1 MPIYEFSCSTCDRSF
16 EELVRSAE
24 ATSEVVC
31 PKCGSQH
38 VRRKI
43 SLFASKTNTVGAFA
57 SAPSASSAAC
67 STGST

>member
-24 ATSEVVC
+24 SVSEVVC
-31 PKCGSQH
+31 PTCGGRH
-38 VRRKI
+38 VKRKI
-43 SLFASKTNTVGAFA
+43 SLFASKANTAGAFA
-57 SAPSASSAAC
+57 SASSASGASC

>member
-24 ATSEVVC
+24 ATNEVVC
-31 PKCGSQH
+31 PKCASQH
-38 VRRKI
+38 VKRKI
-43 SLFASKTNTVGAFA
+43 SLLASKTNSVGAFA
-57 SAPSASSAAC
+57 SASC

>member
-1 MPIYEFSCSTCDRSF
+1 MPIYEFNCQSCDRSF

-24 ATSEVVC
+24 AVNEVVC
-31 PKCGSQH
+31 PKCGSNH

-43 SLFASKTNTVGAFA
+43 SLFASSSKSGGSAF
-57 SAPSASSAAC
+57 SFAPSSASC

>member
-57 SAPSASSAAC
+57 GASSASSAAC

>member
-1 MPIYEFSCSTCDRSF
+1 MPIYEFSCPTCDRSF

-24 ATSEVVC
+24 AINEVVC

-38 VRRKI
+38 VKRKI
-43 SLFASKTNTVGAFA
+43 SLFASKMNSVGAFA
-57 SAPSASSAAC
+57 SAPSASSASC

>member
-1 MPIYEFSCSTCDRSF
+1 MPIYEFNCTTCDRSF

-24 ATSEVVC
+24 AISEVVC
-31 PKCGSQH
+31 PTCGSRR

-43 SLFASKTNTVGAFA
+43 SLFASKSAGGGASLAAA
-57 SAPSASSAAC
+57 SAASC

>member
-1 MPIYEFSCSTCDRSF
+1 MPIYEFCCSTCDRTF

-24 ATSEVVC
+24 ATSEVIC
-31 PKCGSQH
+31 PTCGSQH

-43 SLFASKTNTVGAFA
+43 SLFASKTNSVGAFA
-57 SAPSASSAAC
+57 GASSAAC

>member
-1 MPIYEFSCSTCDRSF
+1 MPIYEFSCTTCEGSF

-24 ATSEVVC
+24 AINEVTC
-31 PKCGSQH
+31 PKCGGRH

-43 SLFASKTNTVGAFA
+43 SLFASKSASGGSTFAGA
-57 SAPSASSAAC
+57 SAAASC

>member
-1 MPIYEFSCSTCDRSF
+1 MPVYEFNCTTCDRAF

-24 ATSEVVC
+24 AINEVIC
-31 PKCGSQH
+31 PKCGSRH

-43 SLFASKTNTVGAFA
+43 SLFASKGVGGGNAFGGATTAA
-57 SAPSASSAAC
+57 SC

>member
-1 MPIYEFSCSTCDRSF
+1 MPIYEFSCATCDRSF

-24 ATSEVVC
+24 ATSEVVY

-43 SLFASKTNTVGAFA
+43 SLCASKTNTIGAFA
-57 SAPSASSAAC
+57 SALSASCA
-67 STGST
+67 TGST

>member
-1 MPIYEFSCSTCDRSF
+1 MPIYEFSCATCDRSF

-24 ATSEVVC
+24 ATNEVIC

-43 SLFASKTNTVGAFA
+43 SLFASKSNTVGAFA
-57 SAPSASSAAC
+57 SAPSAAC

>member
-1 MPIYEFSCSTCDRSF
+1 MPIYEFNCSSCERSF

-24 ATSEVVC
+24 AVHEVVC

-43 SLFASKTNTVGAFA
+43 SLFASKSNGSSALTGA
-57 SAPSASSAAC
+57 SAAAC

>member
-24 ATSEVVC
+24 ATSEAVC

-57 SAPSASSAAC
+57 SAASAAC

>member
-24 ATSEVVC
+24 AINEVVC
-31 PKCGSQH
+31 PQCGSRR

-43 SLFASKTNTVGAFA
+43 SLFASKGTSGSNAFA
-57 SAPSASSAAC
+57 ASTASSCA
-67 STGST
+67 TGGA

>member
-57 SAPSASSAAC
+57 SASSAAC

>member
-24 ATSEVVC
+24 ATNEVVC

-38 VRRKI
+38 VKRKI
-43 SLFASKTNTVGAFA
+43 SLFASKTNSVGAFA
-57 SAPSASSAAC
+57 SASC